1 MNVELYNA
9 CVDVQLCYVTRYK
22 SCAWFAHVVQDVA
35 CSSPRQNSGS

>member
-9 CVDVQLCYVTRYK
+9 YVDVQLCYVTRYK
-22 SCAWFAHVVQDVA
+22 SCAWLAHVVRDVA